1 MAEKML
7 ASETEISGLIE
18 RWNEGDL
25 VARDR
30 LLELI
35 YDELRQLARRFFVHE
50 PSDHTLQ
57 PTAVVHE
64 LYLKLTERR
73 TVHWRNRVHLFASIA
88 EMMRKILVD
97 YARRRGAS
105 KRGGQ
110 VIKLSLEEVN
120 DLPVMIDPDIL
131 DLDEAL
137 KLFCGVDERQ
147 CKIVVLR
154 YFGGL
159 KLNEIAEVM
168 ELSRATVVRELKLA
182 RLWLL
187 DCLTQGS
194 VP

>member
-1 MAEKML
+1 MTKNML
-7 ASETEISGLIE
+7 TSETEISRLIE
-18 RWNEGDL
+18 RWNQGDL

-50 PSDHTLQ
+50 PADHTLQ

-97 YARRRGAS
+97 YARRRSAS

-131 DLDEAL
+131 ALDEAL
-137 KLFCGVDERQ
+137 KLFCAVDERQ
-147 CKIVVLR
+147 SKIVVLR

-159 KLNEIAEVM
+159 KLSEIAEHT

-187 DCLTQGS
+187 DCLTRS
-194 VP
+194 S